1 MANKK
6 PKNTKNTKAKTAK
19 KTNEQ
24 IAVEGA
30 VNAAKKL
37 HKKNPK
43 LLIAIVA
50 IVVTAAII
58 VGALYLV
65 KPEWFRG
72 PMPESGQLVVHYI
85 DVGQGDCIYIAFPDG
100 TDMLI
105 DCGSQG
111 GSSEY
116 QTSALNCLK
125 ALNPDG
131 KIDRVMA
138 THSDTDHIS
147 YLDEVFFE
155 FQVNNVYMPNIRPK
169 LGKSVEIKKEVVAVD
184 SLDASKLKKFT
195 DNDTIDTDTYAEFFI
210 AALSEPNCNITLNI
224 GKYEIRG
231 QDYTFTFYCLS
242 QKEWDIRSLK
252 DKKGRPDATQIN
264 AVSPIGILEY
274 AGRRLVFTGDSNNS
288 NNGNEKYYCETYP
301 YVDCD
306 VLKVA
311 HHGSR
316 TSSSEEFLKHVKC
329 EYAVISVGDGNSY
342 GHPEQDTLD
351 RLKANGIQKIH
362 RTDKCGNVV
371 LTVSHT
377 GEMAF
382 SCEKQCAA

>member
-6 PKNTKNTKAKTAK
+6 PKNTKNTKAKAAK

-30 VNAAKKL
+30 VSAAKKL

-105 DCGSQG
+105 DCGSEKG
-111 GSSEY
+111 RKEY
-116 QTSALNCLK
+116 ETSAISDLK
-125 ALNPDG
+125 ELNPDG

-147 YLDEVFFE
+147 YLDEVLSE
-155 FQVNNVYMPNIRPK
+155 FQVGNVYMPNIRSNN
-169 LGKSVEIKKEVVAVD
+169 LDKSVKIGGRDVKVGD
-184 SLDASKLKKFT
+184 LDASKLKKFT
-195 DNDTIDTDTYAEFFI
+195 DKDTIDTERYTEFFI

-242 QKEWDIRSLK
+242 QEEWDRRHLNN
-252 DKKGRPDATQIN
+252 GEQIN

-274 AGRRLVFTGDSNNS
+274 AGRRLVFTGDSNES
-288 NNGNEKYYCETYP
+288 NEEYYCETYP

-311 HHGSR
+311 HHGSNG
-316 TSSSEEFLKHVKC
+316 SSSKDFLQHVKC
-329 EYAVISVGDGNSY
+329 EYAVISTSGESY
-342 GHPEQDTLD
+342 GHPAQEALD

>member
-111 GSSEY
+111 GSSKY

-242 QKEWDIRSLK
+242 QEEWDSRNLK
-252 DKKGRPDATQIN
+252 SATQIN

-274 AGRRLVFTGDSNNS
+274 AGKRLVFTGDSNES
-288 NNGNEKYYCETYP
+288 NEKYYCETYP
-301 YVDCD
+301 YTDCD

-311 HHGSR
+311 HHGSDG
-316 TSSSEEFLKHVKC
+316 SSRDPFLQHVTC
-329 EYAVISVGDGNSY
+329 EYAVISAGGKSY

-351 RLKANGIQKIH
+351 RLKENGIQKIH

>member
-6 PKNTKNTKAKTAK
+6 SKNSKNIKAKTAK

-24 IAVEGA
+24 IVVEGA

-72 PMPESGQLVVHYI
+72 PMPESGQLIVHYI
-85 DVGQGDCIYIAFPDG
+85 DVGQGDCIYISFPDG

-111 GSSEY
+111 GSSKY
-116 QTSALNCLK
+116 QTSAISDLK
-125 ALNPDG
+125 ELNPDG
-131 KIDRVMA
+131 KIDHVMA

-242 QKEWDIRSLK
+242 QEEWDSRNLK
-252 DKKGRPDATQIN
+252 SATQIN

-274 AGRRLVFTGDSNNS
+274 AGKRLVFTGDSNES
-288 NNGNEKYYCETYP
+288 NEEYYCKTYP

-311 HHGSR
+311 HHGSDG
-316 TSSSEEFLKHVKC
+316 SSRDSFLQHVTC
-329 EYAVISVGDGNSY
+329 EYAVISVGSSY
-342 GHPEQDTLD
+342 GHPKKEMLD
-351 RLKANGIQKIH
+351 RLKENGIQKIH

>member
-6 PKNTKNTKAKTAK
+6 SKNSKNTKAKTAK

-58 VGALYLV
+58 VGALYIV

-111 GSSEY
+111 GSSKY
-116 QTSALNCLK
+116 QTSAISDLK
-125 ALNPDG
+125 VLNPDG

-147 YLDEVFFE
+147 YLDEVLSE
-155 FQVNNVYMPNIRPK
+155 FQVGNVYMPNIRPK
-169 LGKSVEIKKEVVAVD
+169 SGKSVKINGRDVMVD
-184 SLDASKLKKFT
+184 SLDESKLVMFR
-195 DNDTIDTDTYAEFFI
+195 DEDTIDTDSYAEFFI

-274 AGRRLVFTGDSNNS
+274 AGRRLVFTGDSNES
-288 NNGNEKYYCETYP
+288 NEEYYCETYP

-316 TSSSEEFLKHVKC
+316 TSSSKDFLQHVKC
-329 EYAVISVGDGNSY
+329 EYAVISTSGESY
-342 GHPEQDTLD
+342 GHPAQETLD

>member
-72 PMPESGQLVVHYI
+72 PMPESGHLVVHYI

-111 GSSEY
+111 GSSKY
-116 QTSALNCLK
+116 QTSAISDLK
-125 ALNPDG
+125 ELNPDG

-147 YLDEVFFE
+147 YLDEVLSE
-155 FQVNNVYMPNIRPK
+155 FQVNYIYMPNIRSNN
-169 LGKSVEIKKEVVAVD
+169 LDKSVKIGGRDVKVGN
-184 SLDASKLKKFT
+184 LDASKLKKFT
-195 DNDTIDTDTYAEFFI
+195 DKDTIDTNPYTEFFI
-210 AALSEPNCNITLNI
+210 AALTEPNCNITLNI

-242 QKEWDIRSLK
+242 QKEWEIRSLK
-252 DKKGRPDATQIN
+252 YKNGDPNATQIN

-274 AGRRLVFTGDSNNS
+274 AGRRLVFTGDSNES
-288 NNGNEKYYCETYP
+288 NEKYYCETYP
-301 YVDCD
+301 YTDCD

-316 TSSSEEFLKHVKC
+316 TSSSEEFLQHVKC
-329 EYAVISVGDGNSY
+329 EYAVISVGAGNKHK
-342 GHPEQDTLD
+342 HPEPETLV
-351 RLKANGIQKIH
+351 RLKENGIQKIH

>member
-6 PKNTKNTKAKTAK
+6 SKNSKNTKAKTAK

-111 GSSEY
+111 GSSKY
-116 QTSALNCLK
+116 QTSAISDLK
-125 ALNPDG
+125 ELNPDG

-147 YLDEVFFE
+147 YLDEVLSE
-155 FQVNNVYMPNIRPK
+155 FQVGNVYMPNIRSNN
-169 LGKSVEIKKEVVAVD
+169 LDKSVKIGGRDVKVGD
-184 SLDASKLKKFT
+184 LDASKLKKFT
-195 DNDTIDTDTYAEFFI
+195 DKDTIDTERYTEFFI

-242 QKEWDIRSLK
+242 QEEWDSRSLK
-252 DKKGRPDATQIN
+252 TKAGYSDATQIN

-274 AGRRLVFTGDSNNS
+274 AGKKLVFTGDSNKS
-288 NNGNEKYYCETYP
+288 NEDYYCETYP

-311 HHGSR
+311 HHGSNG
-316 TSSSEEFLKHVKC
+316 SSSDDFLQHVKC
-329 EYAVISVGDGNSY
+329 EYAVISAGGKSY
-342 GHPEQDTLD
+342 GHPEQETLD

>member
-6 PKNTKNTKAKTAK
+6 PKNTKNPKAKTAK

-85 DVGQGDCIYIAFPDG
+85 DVGQGDCIYISFPDG

-111 GSSEY
+111 GSSKY

-131 KIDRVMA
+131 KIDRIMA

-147 YLDEVFFE
+147 YLDEVLSE
-155 FQVNNVYMPNIRPK
+155 FQVNYIYMPNIRPK
-169 LGKSVEIKKEVVAVD
+169 RGKSVKINGRDVMVD
-184 SLDASKLKKFT
+184 SLDESKLVMFR
-195 DNDTIDTDTYAEFFI
+195 DEDTIDTNPYTEFFI

-242 QKEWDIRSLK
+242 QEEWDSRSLK
-252 DKKGRPDATQIN
+252 TKNGKPDATQIN

-274 AGRRLVFTGDSNNS
+274 AGKKLVFTGDSNNS
-288 NNGNEKYYCETYP
+288 NEKYYCETYP

-311 HHGSR
+311 HHGSS
-316 TSSSEEFLKHVKC
+316 TSSSKDFLQHVTC
-329 EYAVISVGDGNSY
+329 EYAVISTSGESY
-342 GHPEQDTLD
+342 GHPAQETLD
-351 RLKANGIQKIH
+351 RLKENGIQKIH

>member
-24 IAVEGA
+24 ITVEGA

-58 VGALYLV
+58 VGALYIV

-105 DCGSQG
+105 DCGSEKG
-111 GSSEY
+111 RKEY
-116 QTSALNCLK
+116 ETSAISDLK
-125 ALNPDG
+125 ELNPDG

-147 YLDEVFFE
+147 YLDEVLSE
-155 FQVNNVYMPNIRPK
+155 FQVGNVYMPNIRSNN
-169 LGKSVEIKKEVVAVD
+169 LDKSVKIGGRDVKVGN
-184 SLDASKLKKFT
+184 LDASKLKKFT
-195 DNDTIDTDTYAEFFI
+195 DKDTIDTNTYTEFFI

-242 QKEWDIRSLK
+242 QEEWDSRNLK
-252 DKKGRPDATQIN
+252 SATQIN

-274 AGRRLVFTGDSNNS
+274 AGRRIVFTGDSNKS
-288 NNGNEKYYCETYP
+288 NEDYYCETYP

-342 GHPEQDTLD
+342 GHPEQEALV

>member
-24 IAVEGA
+24 IAVESA

-85 DVGQGDCIYIAFPDG
+85 DIGQGDCIYIAFPDG

-111 GSSEY
+111 GSSKY

-147 YLDEVFFE
+147 YLDEVLSE
-155 FQVNNVYMPNIRPK
+155 FQVGNVYMPNIK
-169 LGKSVEIKKEVVAVD
+169 SSYEKSFEFANKKGKVEEHVEK
-184 SLDASKLKKFT
+184 SKRDMF
-195 DNDTIDTDTYAEFFI
+195 IDEDKINTLVYARFFV

-224 GKYEIRG
+224 DKYEIRG
-231 QDYTFTFYCLS
+231 QDYTFTFYCFS
-242 QKEWDIRSLK
+242 REEWDRRHLNNDEQK
-252 DKKGRPDATQIN
+252 N

-274 AGRRLVFTGDSNNS
+274 AGRRLVFTGDSNEI
-288 NNGNEKYYCETYP
+288 NEKYYCETYP

-311 HHGSR
+311 HHGSNG
-316 TSSSEEFLKHVKC
+316 SSSEEFLKHVKC
-329 EYAVISVGDGNSY
+329 EYAVISAGGKSY

>member
-24 IAVEGA
+24 IAVESA

-105 DCGSQG
+105 DCGSEKG
-111 GSSEY
+111 RKEY
-116 QTSALNCLK
+116 EMSAISDLK
-125 ALNPDG
+125 ELNPDG

-147 YLDEVFFE
+147 YLDEVLSE
-155 FQVNNVYMPNIRPK
+155 FQVGNVYMPNIRSNN
-169 LGKSVEIKKEVVAVD
+169 LDKSVKIGGRDVKVGD
-184 SLDASKLKKFT
+184 LDASKLKKFT
-195 DNDTIDTDTYAEFFI
+195 DKDTIDTERYTEFFI

-242 QKEWDIRSLK
+242 QEEWDRRHLNN
-252 DKKGRPDATQIN
+252 GEQIN

-274 AGRRLVFTGDSNNS
+274 AGRRLVFTGDSNES
-288 NNGNEKYYCETYP
+288 NEEYYCETYP

-311 HHGSR
+311 HHGSNG
-316 TSSSEEFLKHVKC
+316 SSSKDFLQHVKC
-329 EYAVISVGDGNSY
+329 EYAVISTSGESY
-342 GHPEQDTLD
+342 GHPAQEALD
-351 RLKANGIQKIH
+351 RLKENGIQKIH

>member
-6 PKNTKNTKAKTAK
+6 SKNSKNTKAKTAK

-24 IAVEGA
+24 IAVESA

-58 VGALYLV
+58 VGALYIV

-85 DVGQGDCIYIAFPDG
+85 DVGQGDCIYVAFPDG

-111 GSSEY
+111 GSSKY
-116 QTSALNCLK
+116 QTSAISDLK
-125 ALNPDG
+125 ELNPDG

-147 YLDEVFFE
+147 YLDEVLSE
-155 FQVNNVYMPNIRPK
+155 FQVGNVYMPNIRSNN
-169 LGKSVEIKKEVVAVD
+169 LDKSVKIGGRDVKVGD
-184 SLDASKLKKFT
+184 LDASKLKKFT
-195 DNDTIDTDTYAEFFI
+195 DKDTIDTERYTEFFI
-210 AALSEPNCNITLNI
+210 AALSEPNSNITLNI

-242 QKEWDIRSLK
+242 QEEWDSRSLK
-252 DKKGRPDATQIN
+252 TKAGRSDAKQIN

-274 AGRRLVFTGDSNNS
+274 AGRRLVFTGDSNES
-288 NNGNEKYYCETYP
+288 NEEYYCETYP

-342 GHPEQDTLD
+342 GHPEQEALD

>member
-24 IAVEGA
+24 IAVESA

-111 GSSEY
+111 GSSKY

-155 FQVNNVYMPNIRPK
+155 FQVGNVYMPNIRSNN
-169 LGKSVEIKKEVVAVD
+169 LDKSVKIGGREVKVGD
-184 SLDASKLKKFT
+184 LDAGKRNKFT
-195 DNDTIDTDTYAEFFI
+195 DKDTIDTNPYTEFFI

-242 QKEWDIRSLK
+242 QEEWNRRHLNNGEQK
-252 DKKGRPDATQIN
+252 N

-274 AGRRLVFTGDSNNS
+274 AGRRLVFTGDSNES
-288 NNGNEKYYCETYP
+288 NEEYYCETYP

-342 GHPEQDTLD
+342 GHPEQEALV

>member
-24 IAVEGA
+24 IAVESA

-105 DCGSQG
+105 DCGSEKG
-111 GSSEY
+111 RKEY
-116 QTSALNCLK
+116 ETSAISDLK
-125 ALNPDG
+125 ELNPDG

-147 YLDEVFFE
+147 YLDEVLSE
-155 FQVNNVYMPNIRPK
+155 FQVGNVYMPNIRSNN
-169 LGKSVEIKKEVVAVD
+169 LDKSVKIGGRDVKVGD
-184 SLDASKLKKFT
+184 LDASKLKKFT
-195 DNDTIDTDTYAEFFI
+195 DKDTIDTERYTEFFI

-231 QDYTFTFYCLS
+231 QDYTFTCYCLS
-242 QKEWDIRSLK
+242 QEEWDRRHLNN
-252 DKKGRPDATQIN
+252 GEQIN

-288 NNGNEKYYCETYP
+288 NEEYYCETYP

-311 HHGSR
+311 HHGSNG
-316 TSSSEEFLKHVKC
+316 SSSKDFLQHVKC
-329 EYAVISVGDGNSY
+329 EYAVISTSGESY
-342 GHPEQDTLD
+342 GHPAQEALD
-351 RLKANGIQKIH
+351 RLKENGIQKIH

>member
-24 IAVEGA
+24 IAVESA

-50 IVVTAAII
+50 IVITAAII
-58 VGALYLV
+58 VGTLYLV

-105 DCGSQG
+105 DCGSEKG
-111 GSSEY
+111 RKEY
-116 QTSALNCLK
+116 ETSAISDLK

-138 THSDTDHIS
+138 THSDADHIS
-147 YLDEVFFE
+147 YLDEVLSE
-155 FQVNNVYMPNIRPK
+155 FQVGNVYMPNIRSNN
-169 LGKSVEIKKEVVAVD
+169 LDKSVKIGGRDVKVGD
-184 SLDASKLKKFT
+184 LDASKLKKFT
-195 DNDTIDTDTYAEFFI
+195 DKDTIDTERYTEFFI

-242 QKEWDIRSLK
+242 QEEWDRRHLNN
-252 DKKGRPDATQIN
+252 GEQIN

-274 AGRRLVFTGDSNNS
+274 AGRRLVFTGDSNKS
-288 NNGNEKYYCETYP
+288 NEDYYCETYP

-316 TSSSEEFLKHVKC
+316 TSSSDDFLKHVKC
-329 EYAVISVGDGNSY
+329 EYAVISVGDGNSH

>member
-111 GSSEY
+111 GSSKY
-116 QTSALNCLK
+116 QTSAISDLK

-147 YLDEVFFE
+147 YLDEVLSE
-155 FQVNNVYMPNIRPK
+155 FQVNYIYMPNIRPK
-169 LGKSVEIKKEVVAVD
+169 RGKSVKINGRDVMVD
-184 SLDASKLKKFT
+184 SLDESKLVMFR
-195 DNDTIDTDTYAEFFI
+195 DEDTIDTDSYAEFFI

-224 GKYEIRG
+224 GKYEIKGR
-231 QDYTFTFYCLS
+231 DYTFTFYCLS

-274 AGRRLVFTGDSNNS
+274 AGKKLVFTGDSNES
-288 NNGNEKYYCETYP
+288 NEKYYYETYP

-311 HHGSR
+311 HHGSS
-316 TSSSEEFLKHVKC
+316 TSSSKDFLQHVAC
-329 EYAVISVGDGNSY
+329 EYAVISVGSSY
-342 GHPEQDTLD
+342 GHPKKETLD

>member
-24 IAVEGA
+24 IAVESA
-30 VNAAKKL
+30 VNAAKRL

-85 DVGQGDCIYIAFPDG
+85 DVGQGDCIYISFPDG

-105 DCGSQG
+105 DCGSEKG
-111 GSSEY
+111 RKEY
-116 QTSALNCLK
+116 ETSAISDLK
-125 ALNPDG
+125 ELNPDG

-138 THSDTDHIS
+138 THSDTDHVS
-147 YLDEVFFE
+147 YLDEVLSE
-155 FQVNNVYMPNIRPK
+155 FQVGNVYMPNIRSNN
-169 LGKSVEIKKEVVAVD
+169 LDKSVKIGGRDVKVGD
-184 SLDASKLKKFT
+184 LDANKLKKFT
-195 DNDTIDTDTYAEFFI
+195 DKDTIDTERYTEFFI

-242 QKEWDIRSLK
+242 QEEWDNRNLK
-252 DKKGRPDATQIN
+252 SATQIN

-288 NNGNEKYYCETYP
+288 NEKYYYETYP

-316 TSSSEEFLKHVKC
+316 TSSSEDFLQHVKC

-342 GHPEQDTLD
+342 GHPEQEALV

>member
-24 IAVEGA
+24 IAVESA

-65 KPEWFRG
+65 KPEWFRR

-111 GSSEY
+111 GSSKY

-242 QKEWDIRSLK
+242 QEEWDSRNLK
-252 DKKGRPDATQIN
+252 SATQIN

-274 AGRRLVFTGDSNNS
+274 AGRRLVFTGDSNES
-288 NNGNEKYYCETYP
+288 NEKYYCETYP
-301 YVDCD
+301 YTDCD

-311 HHGSR
+311 HHGSDG
-316 TSSSEEFLKHVKC
+316 SSRDPFLQHVTC
-329 EYAVISVGDGNSY
+329 EYAVISAGGKSY
-342 GHPEQDTLD
+342 GHPEQETLD

-377 GEMAF
+377 GEMTF

>member
-24 IAVEGA
+24 IAVESA

-58 VGALYLV
+58 VGALYIV

-105 DCGSQG
+105 DCGSEKG
-111 GSSEY
+111 RKEY
-116 QTSALNCLK
+116 ETSAISDLK

-147 YLDEVFFE
+147 YLDEVLSE
-155 FQVNNVYMPNIRPK
+155 FQVGNVYMPNIRSNN
-169 LGKSVEIKKEVVAVD
+169 LDKSVKIGGRDVKVGD
-184 SLDASKLKKFT
+184 LDASKLKKFT
-195 DNDTIDTDTYAEFFI
+195 DKDTIDTERYTEFFI
-210 AALSEPNCNITLNI
+210 AALSEPNCNIMLNI

-242 QKEWDIRSLK
+242 QEEWDSRNLK
-252 DKKGRPDATQIN
+252 SATQIN

-274 AGRRLVFTGDSNNS
+274 AGRRLVFTGDSNES
-288 NNGNEKYYCETYP
+288 NEEYYCETYP

-342 GHPEQDTLD
+342 GHPEQEALD

>member
-6 PKNTKNTKAKTAK
+6 SKNSKNTKAKTAK

-24 IAVEGA
+24 IAVESA

-105 DCGSQG
+105 DCGSEKG
-111 GSSEY
+111 RKEY
-116 QTSALNCLK
+116 ETSAISDLK
-125 ALNPDG
+125 ELNPDG

-147 YLDEVFFE
+147 YLDEVLSE
-155 FQVNNVYMPNIRPK
+155 FQVGNVYMPNIRSNN
-169 LGKSVEIKKEVVAVD
+169 LDKSVKIGGRDVKVGD
-184 SLDASKLKKFT
+184 LDASKLKKFT
-195 DNDTIDTDTYAEFFI
+195 DKDTIDTNPYTEFFI

-242 QKEWDIRSLK
+242 QEEWDRRHLNN
-252 DKKGRPDATQIN
+252 GEQIN

-274 AGRRLVFTGDSNNS
+274 AGRRLVFTGDSNES
-288 NNGNEKYYCETYP
+288 NEEYYCETYP

-329 EYAVISVGDGNSY
+329 EYAVISVGSSY
-342 GHPEQDTLD
+342 GHPKKEALD
-351 RLKANGIQKIH
+351 RLKENGIQKIH

>member
-1 MANKK
+1 MAKKK

-85 DVGQGDCIYIAFPDG
+85 DIGQGDCIYIAFPDG

-138 THSDTDHIS
+138 THSDKDHVS
-147 YLDEVFFE
+147 YLDEVLSV
-155 FQVNNVYMPNIRPK
+155 FQVNYIYMPNIRPK
-169 LGKSVEIKKEVVAVD
+169 SGKSVKINGRDVMVD
-184 SLDASKLKKFT
+184 SLDESKLEMFT
-195 DNDTIDTDTYAEFFI
+195 DEDTIDTDSYAEFFI

-242 QKEWDIRSLK
+242 QEEWDSRNLK
-252 DKKGRPDATQIN
+252 SATQIN

-274 AGRRLVFTGDSNNS
+274 AGKRLVFTGDSNES
-288 NNGNEKYYCETYP
+288 NEKYYCETYP

-311 HHGSR
+311 HHGSDG
-316 TSSSEEFLKHVKC
+316 SSRDPFLQHVTC
-329 EYAVISVGDGNSY
+329 EYAVISAGGKSY

-351 RLKANGIQKIH
+351 RLKENGIQKIH
-362 RTDKCGNVV
+362 RTDKCGNVT

>member
-24 IAVEGA
+24 IAVESA

-65 KPEWFRG
+65 KPEWFRR

-111 GSSEY
+111 GSSKY

-242 QKEWDIRSLK
+242 QEEWDSRNLK
-252 DKKGRPDATQIN
+252 SATQIN

-274 AGRRLVFTGDSNNS
+274 AGKKLVFTGDSNES
-288 NNGNEKYYCETYP
+288 NEEYYCKTYP

-311 HHGSR
+311 HHGSDG
-316 TSSSEEFLKHVKC
+316 SSKDSFLQHVTC
-329 EYAVISVGDGNSY
+329 EYAVISVGSSY
-342 GHPEQDTLD
+342 GHPKKETLD
-351 RLKANGIQKIH
+351 RLKENGIQKIH

>member
-6 PKNTKNTKAKTAK
+6 SKNSKNTKPKTAK

-24 IAVEGA
+24 ISVESA
-30 VNAAKKL
+30 VNAVKKL

-58 VGALYLV
+58 VGTLYIV

-85 DVGQGDCIYIAFPDG
+85 DIGQGDCIYVAFPDG

-105 DCGSQG
+105 DCGSEKG
-111 GSSEY
+111 RKEY
-116 QTSALNCLK
+116 ETSAISDLK
-125 ALNPDG
+125 ELNPDG

-147 YLDEVFFE
+147 YLDEVLLE
-155 FQVNNVYMPNIRPK
+155 FQVGNVYMPNIRSNN
-169 LGKSVEIKKEVVAVD
+169 LDKSVKVGD
-184 SLDASKLKKFT
+184 LDASKLKKFT
-195 DNDTIDTDTYAEFFI
+195 DKDTIDTERYTEFFI

-242 QKEWDIRSLK
+242 QEEWDSRSLK
-252 DKKGRPDATQIN
+252 TKAGYPDATQIN

-274 AGRRLVFTGDSNNS
+274 AGRRLVFTGDSNES
-288 NNGNEKYYCETYP
+288 NEKYYCETYP

-311 HHGSR
+311 HHGSKG
-316 TSSSEEFLKHVKC
+316 SSSNKFLEHVTC
-329 EYAVISVGDGNSY
+329 EYAVISAGGKSY
-342 GHPEQDTLD
+342 GHPEQETLD

-362 RTDKCGNVV
+362 RTDKCGNVT

>member
-111 GSSEY
+111 GSSNY

-155 FQVNNVYMPNIRPK
+155 FQVNNVYMPNIESSYE
-169 LGKSVEIKKEVVAVD
+169 KSFEFGNKKGTVKELVEK
-184 SLDASKLKKFT
+184 SKLDKFT
-195 DNDTIDTDTYAEFFI
+195 DDDKIDTLVYAEFFI
-210 AALSEPNCNITLNI
+210 AALSEPNCNITPNI

-242 QKEWDIRSLK
+242 QEEWNRRHLNNGEQK
-252 DKKGRPDATQIN
+252 N

-274 AGRRLVFTGDSNNS
+274 AGRRLVFTGDSNES
-288 NNGNEKYYCETYP
+288 NEEYYCETYP

-311 HHGSR
+311 HHGSNG
-316 TSSSEEFLKHVKC
+316 SSSEEFLKHVKC

-342 GHPEQDTLD
+342 KHPEQETLD

>member
-6 PKNTKNTKAKTAK
+6 SKNSKNTKPKTAK

-24 IAVEGA
+24 MSVESA
-30 VNAAKKL
+30 VNAVKKL

-58 VGALYLV
+58 VGTLYIV

-85 DVGQGDCIYIAFPDG
+85 DIGQGDCIYVAFPDG

-105 DCGSQG
+105 DCGSEK
-111 GSSEY
+111 GSKEY
-116 QTSALNCLK
+116 ETSAISDLK
-125 ALNPDG
+125 ELNPDG

-147 YLDEVFFE
+147 YLDEVLLE
-155 FQVNNVYMPNIRPK
+155 FQVGNVYMPNIRSNN
-169 LGKSVEIKKEVVAVD
+169 LDKSVKIGGRDVKVGD
-184 SLDASKLKKFT
+184 LDASKLKKFT
-195 DNDTIDTDTYAEFFI
+195 DKDTIDTERYTEFFI

-242 QKEWDIRSLK
+242 QEEWDSRSLK
-252 DKKGRPDATQIN
+252 TKAGYSDATQIN

-274 AGRRLVFTGDSNNS
+274 AGRRLVFTGDSNES
-288 NNGNEKYYCETYP
+288 NEKYYCETYP

-316 TSSSEEFLKHVKC
+316 TSSSKDFLKHVKC

-342 GHPEQDTLD
+342 GHPEQETLD
-351 RLKANGIQKIH
+351 RLKTYGIQKIH

>member
-6 PKNTKNTKAKTAK
+6 SKNSKNTKAKTAK

-24 IAVEGA
+24 IAVESA

-72 PMPESGQLVVHYI
+72 PMPKSGQLVVHYI

-111 GSSEY
+111 GSSKY
-116 QTSALNCLK
+116 QTSAISDLK
-125 ALNPDG
+125 VLNPDG

-147 YLDEVFFE
+147 YLDEVLSE
-155 FQVNNVYMPNIRPK
+155 FQVGNVYMPNIRPK
-169 LGKSVEIKKEVVAVD
+169 SGKSVKINGRDVMVD
-184 SLDASKLKKFT
+184 SLDESKLVMFR
-195 DNDTIDTDTYAEFFI
+195 DEDTIDTDSYAEFFI

-274 AGRRLVFTGDSNNS
+274 AGRRLVFTGDSNES
-288 NNGNEKYYCETYP
+288 NEEYYCETYP

-316 TSSSEEFLKHVKC
+316 TSSSKDFLQHVKC
-329 EYAVISVGDGNSY
+329 EYAVISTSGESY
-342 GHPEQDTLD
+342 GHPAQETLD

>member
-58 VGALYLV
+58 VGALYIV

-72 PMPESGQLVVHYI
+72 PMPGSGQLVVHYI

-111 GSSEY
+111 GSSKY
-116 QTSALNCLK
+116 QTSAISDLK

-147 YLDEVFFE
+147 YLDEVLSE
-155 FQVNNVYMPNIRPK
+155 FQVNYIYMPNIRPK
-169 LGKSVEIKKEVVAVD
+169 RGKSVKINGRDVMVD
-184 SLDASKLKKFT
+184 SLDESKLVMFR
-195 DNDTIDTDTYAEFFI
+195 DEDTIDTDSYAEFFI
-210 AALSEPNCNITLNI
+210 VALSEPNCNITLNI

-252 DKKGRPDATQIN
+252 DKNGDPNATQIN

-274 AGRRLVFTGDSNNS
+274 AGKKLVFTGDSNNS
-288 NNGNEKYYCETYP
+288 NEKYYCETYP

-311 HHGSR
+311 HHGSS
-316 TSSSEEFLKHVKC
+316 TSSSKDFLQHVAC
-329 EYAVISVGDGNSY
+329 EYAVISVGSSY
-342 GHPEQDTLD
+342 GHPKKETLD
-351 RLKANGIQKIH
+351 RLKENGIQKIH

>member
-24 IAVEGA
+24 IAVESA

-65 KPEWFRG
+65 KPEWFRR

-105 DCGSQG
+105 DCGSEKG
-111 GSSEY
+111 RKEY
-116 QTSALNCLK
+116 ETSAISDLK
-125 ALNPDG
+125 ELNPDG

-147 YLDEVFFE
+147 YLDEVLSE
-155 FQVNNVYMPNIRPK
+155 FQVGNVYMPNIRSNN
-169 LGKSVEIKKEVVAVD
+169 LDKSVKIGGRDVKVGD
-184 SLDASKLKKFT
+184 LDASKLKKFT
-195 DNDTIDTDTYAEFFI
+195 DKDTIDTERYTEFFI

-242 QKEWDIRSLK
+242 QEEWDRRHLNN
-252 DKKGRPDATQIN
+252 GEQIN

-274 AGRRLVFTGDSNNS
+274 AGRRLVFTGDSNES
-288 NNGNEKYYCETYP
+288 NEEYYCETYP

-311 HHGSR
+311 HHGSNG
-316 TSSSEEFLKHVKC
+316 SSSKDFLQHVKC
-329 EYAVISVGDGNSY
+329 EYAVISTSGESY
-342 GHPEQDTLD
+342 GHPAQEALD
-351 RLKANGIQKIH
+351 RLKENGIQKIH
-362 RTDKCGNVV
+362 RTDKCGNVT

>member
-6 PKNTKNTKAKTAK
+6 SKNSKNTKAKTAK

-24 IAVEGA
+24 IAVESA
-30 VNAAKKL
+30 VSAAKKL

-105 DCGSQG
+105 DCGSEKG
-111 GSSEY
+111 RKEY
-116 QTSALNCLK
+116 ETSAISDLK
-125 ALNPDG
+125 ELNPDG

-147 YLDEVFFE
+147 YLDEVLSE
-155 FQVNNVYMPNIRPK
+155 FQVGNVYMPNIRSNN
-169 LGKSVEIKKEVVAVD
+169 LDKSVKIGGRDVKVSD
-184 SLDASKLKKFT
+184 LDASKLKKFT
-195 DNDTIDTDTYAEFFI
+195 DKDTIDTERYTEFFI

-242 QKEWDIRSLK
+242 QEEWDSRNLK
-252 DKKGRPDATQIN
+252 SATQIN

-288 NNGNEKYYCETYP
+288 NEEYYCETYP

-311 HHGSR
+311 HHGSNG
-316 TSSSEEFLKHVKC
+316 SSSKDFLQHVKC
-329 EYAVISVGDGNSY
+329 EYAVISTSGESY
-342 GHPEQDTLD
+342 GHPAQEALD
-351 RLKANGIQKIH
+351 RLKENGIQKIH

>member
-24 IAVEGA
+24 IAVESA

-105 DCGSQG
+105 DCGSEKG
-111 GSSEY
+111 RKEY
-116 QTSALNCLK
+116 ETSAISDLK
-125 ALNPDG
+125 ELNPDG

-138 THSDTDHIS
+138 THSDKDHVS
-147 YLDEVFFE
+147 YLDEVLSV
-155 FQVNNVYMPNIRPK
+155 FQVNYIYMPNIRPK
-169 LGKSVEIKKEVVAVD
+169 SGKSVKINGRDVMVD
-184 SLDASKLKKFT
+184 SLDESKLEMFT
-195 DNDTIDTDTYAEFFI
+195 DEDTIDTDSYAEFFI

-224 GKYEIRG
+224 DKYEIRG

-252 DKKGRPDATQIN
+252 DKNGDPNAIQIN

-288 NNGNEKYYCETYP
+288 NEKYYCETYP

-311 HHGSR
+311 HHGSDG
-316 TSSSEEFLKHVKC
+316 SSSDSFLQHVTC
-329 EYAVISVGDGNSY
+329 EYAVISVGSSY
-342 GHPEQDTLD
+342 GHPKKETLD

-362 RTDKCGNVV
+362 RTNICGNVT

>member
-6 PKNTKNTKAKTAK
+6 SKNSKNTKPKTAK

-24 IAVEGA
+24 ISVESA
-30 VNAAKKL
+30 VNAVKKL

-58 VGALYLV
+58 VGTLYIV

-85 DVGQGDCIYIAFPDG
+85 DIGQGDCIYIAFPDG

-105 DCGSQG
+105 DCGSEKG
-111 GSSEY
+111 RKEY
-116 QTSALNCLK
+116 ETSAISDLK

-147 YLDEVFFE
+147 YLDEVLLE
-155 FQVNNVYMPNIRPK
+155 FQVNYIYMPNIRPK
-169 LGKSVEIKKEVVAVD
+169 SGKSVKINGRDVMVD
-184 SLDASKLKKFT
+184 SLDESKLVMFR
-195 DNDTIDTDTYAEFFI
+195 DEDTIDTDSYAEFFI

-242 QKEWDIRSLK
+242 QEEWDSRSLK
-252 DKKGRPDATQIN
+252 TKAGYPDATQIN

-274 AGRRLVFTGDSNNS
+274 AGRRLVFTGDSNES
-288 NNGNEKYYCETYP
+288 NEKYYCETYP

-316 TSSSEEFLKHVKC
+316 TSSSKDFLKHVKC

-342 GHPEQDTLD
+342 GHPEQETLD
-351 RLKANGIQKIH
+351 RLKTYGIQKIH

>member
-6 PKNTKNTKAKTAK
+6 SKNSKNTKPKTAK

-111 GSSEY
+111 GSSKY

-138 THSDTDHIS
+138 THSDQDHVS

-169 LGKSVEIKKEVVAVD
+169 SGKSVKINGRDVMVD
-184 SLDASKLKKFT
+184 SLDASKLNKFT
-195 DNDTIDTDTYAEFFI
+195 DKDTIDTNPYTEFFI
-210 AALSEPNCNITLNI
+210 AALSEPNCNITPNI

-242 QKEWDIRSLK
+242 QEEWDSRNLK
-252 DKKGRPDATQIN
+252 SATQIN

-274 AGRRLVFTGDSNNS
+274 AGKRLVFTGDSNES
-288 NNGNEKYYCETYP
+288 NEKYYCETYP

-311 HHGSR
+311 HHGSDG
-316 TSSSEEFLKHVKC
+316 SSRDPFLQHVTC
-329 EYAVISVGDGNSY
+329 EYAVISAGGKSY

-351 RLKANGIQKIH
+351 RLKENGIQKIH

>member
-24 IAVEGA
+24 IAVESA

-111 GSSEY
+111 GSSKY
-116 QTSALNCLK
+116 QTSAISDLK
-125 ALNPDG
+125 ELNPDG

-147 YLDEVFFE
+147 YLDEVLSV
-155 FQVNNVYMPNIRPK
+155 FQVNYIYMPNIRPK
-169 LGKSVEIKKEVVAVD
+169 SGKSVKINGRDVMVD
-184 SLDASKLKKFT
+184 SLDESKLEMFT
-195 DNDTIDTDTYAEFFI
+195 DEDTIDTDSYAEFFI

-224 GKYEIRG
+224 DKYEIRG

-252 DKKGRPDATQIN
+252 DKNGDPNAIQIN

-288 NNGNEKYYCETYP
+288 NEKYYCETYP

-311 HHGSR
+311 HHGSDG
-316 TSSSEEFLKHVKC
+316 SSSDSFLQHVTC
-329 EYAVISVGDGNSY
+329 EYAVISVGSSY
-342 GHPEQDTLD
+342 GHPKKETLD

-362 RTDKCGNVV
+362 RTDKCGNVT

>member
-6 PKNTKNTKAKTAK
+6 SKNSKNTKAKTAK

-24 IAVEGA
+24 IAVESA

-105 DCGSQG
+105 DCGSEKG
-111 GSSEY
+111 RKEY
-116 QTSALNCLK
+116 ETSAISDLK
-125 ALNPDG
+125 ELNPDG

-147 YLDEVFFE
+147 YLDEVLSE
-155 FQVNNVYMPNIRPK
+155 FQVGNVYMPNIRSNN
-169 LGKSVEIKKEVVAVD
+169 LDKSVKIGGRDVKVGD
-184 SLDASKLKKFT
+184 LDAGKLKKFT
-195 DNDTIDTDTYAEFFI
+195 DKDTIDTERYTEFFI

-242 QKEWDIRSLK
+242 QEEWDRRHLNN
-252 DKKGRPDATQIN
+252 GEQIN

-274 AGRRLVFTGDSNNS
+274 AGRRLVFTGDSNES
-288 NNGNEKYYCETYP
+288 NEEYYCETYP

-311 HHGSR
+311 HHGSNG
-316 TSSSEEFLKHVKC
+316 SSSKDFLQHVKC
-329 EYAVISVGDGNSY
+329 EYAVISTSGESY
-342 GHPEQDTLD
+342 GHPAQEALD
-351 RLKANGIQKIH
+351 RLKENGIQKIH

>member
-24 IAVEGA
+24 IAVESA

-58 VGALYLV
+58 VGALYIV

-105 DCGSQG
+105 DCGSEKG
-111 GSSEY
+111 RKEY
-116 QTSALNCLK
+116 ETSAISDLK
-125 ALNPDG
+125 ELNPDG

-147 YLDEVFFE
+147 YLDEVLSE
-155 FQVNNVYMPNIRPK
+155 FQVSNVYMPNIRSNN
-169 LGKSVEIKKEVVAVD
+169 LDKSVKIGGRDVKVGD
-184 SLDASKLKKFT
+184 LDASKLKKFT
-195 DNDTIDTDTYAEFFI
+195 DKDTIDTERYTEFFI

-242 QKEWDIRSLK
+242 QEEWDRRHLNN
-252 DKKGRPDATQIN
+252 GEQIN

-274 AGRRLVFTGDSNNS
+274 AGRRLVFTGDSNES
-288 NNGNEKYYCETYP
+288 NEEYYCETYP

-311 HHGSR
+311 HHGSNG
-316 TSSSEEFLKHVKC
+316 SSSKDFLQHVKC

-342 GHPEQDTLD
+342 GHPEQETLD
-351 RLKANGIQKIH
+351 RLKANGIQKTH

-377 GEMAF
+377 GKMAF

>member
-6 PKNTKNTKAKTAK
+6 SKNSKNTKAKTAK

-58 VGALYLV
+58 VGALYIV

-111 GSSEY
+111 GSSKY
-116 QTSALNCLK
+116 QTSAISDLK
-125 ALNPDG
+125 VLNPDG

-147 YLDEVFFE
+147 YLDEVLSE
-155 FQVNNVYMPNIRPK
+155 FQVGNVYMPNIRPK
-169 LGKSVEIKKEVVAVD
+169 SGKSVKINGRDVMVD
-184 SLDASKLKKFT
+184 SLDESKLVMFR
-195 DNDTIDTDTYAEFFI
+195 DEDTIDTDSYAEFFI

-274 AGRRLVFTGDSNNS
+274 AGRRLVFTGDSNES
-288 NNGNEKYYCETYP
+288 NEKYYCETYP
-301 YVDCD
+301 YTDCD

-311 HHGSR
+311 HHGSDG
-316 TSSSEEFLKHVKC
+316 SSRDPFLQHVTC
-329 EYAVISVGDGNSY
+329 EYAVISAGGKSY
-342 GHPEQDTLD
+342 GHPAQETLD

>member
-6 PKNTKNTKAKTAK
+6 SKNSKNTKPKTAK

-58 VGALYLV
+58 VGTLYIV

-85 DVGQGDCIYIAFPDG
+85 DIGQGDCIYIAFPDG

-105 DCGSQG
+105 DCGSEKG
-111 GSSEY
+111 RKEY
-116 QTSALNCLK
+116 ETSAISNLK
-125 ALNPDG
+125 ELNPDG

-147 YLDEVFFE
+147 YLDEVLSE
-155 FQVNNVYMPNIRPK
+155 FQVGNVYMPNIRSNN
-169 LGKSVEIKKEVVAVD
+169 LDKSVKVGD
-184 SLDASKLKKFT
+184 LDASKLKKFT
-195 DNDTIDTDTYAEFFI
+195 DKDTIDTERYTEFFI

-242 QKEWDIRSLK
+242 QEEWDSRSLK
-252 DKKGRPDATQIN
+252 TKAGYPDATQIN

-274 AGRRLVFTGDSNNS
+274 AGRRLVFTGDSNES
-288 NNGNEKYYCETYP
+288 NEKYYCETYP

-311 HHGSR
+311 HHGSKG
-316 TSSSEEFLKHVKC
+316 SSSNKFLEHVTC
-329 EYAVISVGDGNSY
+329 EYAVISAGGKSY
-342 GHPEQDTLD
+342 GHPEQETLD

>member
-6 PKNTKNTKAKTAK
+6 SKNSKNTKPKTAK

-24 IAVEGA
+24 ISVESA
-30 VNAAKKL
+30 VNAVKKL

-58 VGALYLV
+58 VGTLYIV

-85 DVGQGDCIYIAFPDG
+85 DIGQGDCIYVAFPDG

-105 DCGSQG
+105 DCGSEKG
-111 GSSEY
+111 RKEY
-116 QTSALNCLK
+116 ETSAISDLK
-125 ALNPDG
+125 ELNPDG

-147 YLDEVFFE
+147 YLDEVLLE
-155 FQVNNVYMPNIRPK
+155 FQVGNVYMPNIRSNN
-169 LGKSVEIKKEVVAVD
+169 LDKSVKVGD
-184 SLDASKLKKFT
+184 LDASKLKKFT
-195 DNDTIDTDTYAEFFI
+195 DKDTIDTEKYTEFFI

-242 QKEWDIRSLK
+242 QEEWDSRSLK
-252 DKKGRPDATQIN
+252 TKAGYSDATQIN

-274 AGRRLVFTGDSNNS
+274 AGRRLVFTGDSNES
-288 NNGNEKYYCETYP
+288 NEKYYCETYP

-316 TSSSEEFLKHVKC
+316 TSSSKDFLKHVKC

-342 GHPEQDTLD
+342 GHPEQETLD
-351 RLKANGIQKIH
+351 RLKTYGIQKIH

>member
-105 DCGSQG
+105 DCGSEKG
-111 GSSEY
+111 RKEY
-116 QTSALNCLK
+116 ETSAISDLK
-125 ALNPDG
+125 ELNPDG

-147 YLDEVFFE
+147 YLDEVLSE
-155 FQVNNVYMPNIRPK
+155 FQVGNVYMPNIRSNN
-169 LGKSVEIKKEVVAVD
+169 LDKSVKIGGRDVKVGD
-184 SLDASKLKKFT
+184 LDASKLKKFT
-195 DNDTIDTDTYAEFFI
+195 DKDTIDTERYTEFFI

-242 QKEWDIRSLK
+242 QEEWDRRHLNN
-252 DKKGRPDATQIN
+252 GEQIN

-288 NNGNEKYYCETYP
+288 NEKYYCETYP

-311 HHGSR
+311 HHGSS

-342 GHPEQDTLD
+342 GHPEQEALD